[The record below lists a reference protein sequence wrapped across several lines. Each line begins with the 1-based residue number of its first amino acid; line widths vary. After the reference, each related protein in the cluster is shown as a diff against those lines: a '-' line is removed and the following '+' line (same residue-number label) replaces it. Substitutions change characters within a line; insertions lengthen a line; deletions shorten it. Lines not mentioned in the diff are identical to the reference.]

1 VRLDTMGMRHSVG
14 GRLAFVGL
22 PYLQRAGVSRCG
34 KGMHGYELLV
44 QEGLIV
50 PEASQRLRPDSTGAS
65 SAGWA
70 LATLAARASDVISE
84 RR

>member
-1 VRLDTMGMRHSVG
+1 MRLDTMGMRHSVG

-50 PEASQRLRPDSTGAS
+50 PEASQRLRPDRGVVCRMGTCNACRQGL
-65 SAGWA
+65 GRHFRTA
-70 LATLAARASDVISE
+70 LV
-84 RR
+84 